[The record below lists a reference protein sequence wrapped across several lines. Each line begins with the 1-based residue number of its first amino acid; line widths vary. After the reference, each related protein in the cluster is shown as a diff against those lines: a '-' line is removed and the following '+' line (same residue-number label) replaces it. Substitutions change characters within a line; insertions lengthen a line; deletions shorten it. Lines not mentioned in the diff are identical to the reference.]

1 MPILFDTGALELLRR
16 RHRRAEKL
24 ALDFF
29 PPVVCSAVAGEF
41 LYGQLLAEVS
51 PTSLLEVQGFLD
63 SFEICPPDGATAA
76 IYARIRAQLK
86 RSGIVLPDP
95 DFWIAA
101 HAIQQNIPLASTDTD
116 FERFDEVRLFL
127 LPPKG

>member
-29 PPVVCSAVAGEF
+29 PPVLCPAVVGEF

-51 PTSLLEVQGFLD
+51 PGSLLEVQVLLE
-63 SFEICPPDGATAA
+63 SFELRRPDSTTAL
-76 IYARIRAQLK
+76 IYARWRSRLK
-86 RSGIVLPDP
+86 RTGVVLPDP

-101 HAIQQNIPLASTDTD
+101 QAMQQSIPLASTDRD
-116 FERFDEVRLFL
+116 FEWFDELRLFL
-127 LPPKG
+127 LRPE